1 MRITQSMIT
10 KSLLSSINRNRES
23 MHSIQE
29 SITTGKEVERSSD
42 DPVQFFRANRFR
54 QSVKQNE
61 QYLENVQD
69 AEGWLQATASNL
81 DSMLNQ
87 VMTLR
92 ERAVQS
98 ANDSLSAENRL
109 HMASEINNIVEDLVN
124 MANESFLDKNLFSG
138 TKTKIENPFLFD
150 GNSVEYQG
158 NTGKINR
165 RISENFTININ
176 VTGQD
181 LLDTNIFNSALNL
194 RTALENDDTNEI
206 ANMIDSID
214 SASEKM
220 ISLNTSIGSIQNQ
233 LELAED
239 RLRTANLNLSTF
251 ISETEDVDLASAI
264 TQYNSEEM
272 AYQAA
277 LQSTANILRLN
288 IMDFLK

>member
-1 MRITQSMIT
+1 MIT
-10 KSLLSSINRNRES
+10 KSLLSSINQNRES

-29 SITTGKEVERSSD
+29 SITTGKRVERSSD

-54 QSVKQNE
+54 QSIKQNE
-61 QYLENVQD
+61 QYLENLQD
-69 AEGWLQATASNL
+69 AEGWLQATSSNL
-81 DSMLNQ
+81 DSMLSQ

-98 ANDSLSAENRL
+98 ADDSLSTENRL
-109 HMASEINNIVEDLVN
+109 HMASEINNILEDLVN
-124 MANESFLDKNLFSG
+124 RANESFLDKNLFSG
-138 TKTKIENPFLFD
+138 TKTTVDKPFLPSYNPD
-150 GNSVEYQG
+150 GSINSILYQG
-158 NTGKINR
+158 NTEKINR

-181 LLDTNIFNSALNL
+181 ILDTNIFDAALNL
-194 RTALENDDTNEI
+194 RTALENDNTNAI
-206 ANMIDSID
+206 SNMIDSID
-214 SASEKM
+214 TASDKM
-220 ISLNTSIGSIQNQ
+220 ISLNATNGSLQQQ

-239 RLRTANLNLSTF
+239 RLRTANLNLSAF

>member
-10 KSLLSSINRNRES
+10 KSLLSSINQNRES

-42 DPVQFFRANRFR
+42 DPVKFFRANRFR
-54 QSVKQNE
+54 QSIKQNK

-69 AEGWLQATASNL
+69 AEGWLQATTFNL

-98 ANDSLSAENRL
+98 ADDSLGAENRL
-109 HMASEINNIVEDLVN
+109 QMASEINHILEDLVN
-124 MANESFLDKNLFSG
+124 MANESFLDKNIFSG

-150 GNSVEYQG
+150 GNSIEYQG

-181 LLDTNIFNSALNL
+181 LLDTNIFNAALNL
-194 RTALENDDTNEI
+194 RTALENDDSNEI

-220 ISLNTSIGSIQNQ
+220 ISLNTGIGTIQNQ

-239 RLRTANLNLSTF
+239 RLKTANLNLSTF
-251 ISETEDVDLASAI
+251 VSETEDVDLASAI
-264 TQYNSEEM
+264 TQYNSEEL

>member
-42 DPVQFFRANRFR
+42 DPVKFFRANRFR

-69 AEGWLQATASNL
+69 AKGWLQATASNL

-150 GNSVEYQG
+150 GNSMEYQG

-181 LLDTNIFNSALNL
+181 ILDTNIFNSALNL